1 MNFEEVLETVE
12 RVLLSR
18 QLTAIERFILHQ
30 SWLGKA
36 YTQMAEESSYCSAY
50 IKSVGSQLW
59 QDLSQA
65 LGEKVTKKNLH
76 LIWNDY
82 QQKQQKLR
90 GS

>member
-1 MNFEEVLETVE
+1 MNFEEILETIE

-18 QLTAIERFILHQ
+18 KLTPIERFILHQ

-50 IKSVGSQLW
+50 IKTIGSQLW

-76 LIWNDY
+76 LIWSDY
-82 QQKQQKLR
+82 QKKQQKLR